1 MAAGLVHAVTRQE
14 PSFRGRDL
22 YLRQP
27 PDAMG
32 GATAHLHWPLPEPR
46 SSTRTS
52 YELTFD

>member
-14 PSFRGRDL
+14 PSFRGRAL
-22 YLRQP
+22 CLRQQ